1 MTSDLLTIARNDSDQ
16 QLLSKQMINTQYLSY
31 LLGIIGLFVT
41 LGLAFLI
48 SSNKKAIKLKPLI
61 VMFVLQL
68 VLGFVLLRTTFG
80 TAVVSVLA
88 KMFDHLLAF
97 AGQGVDFVFAGVAN
111 KGSAPF
117 FLSVLMPIV
126 FISAIIGILRYI
138 KILPLFMKAVG
149 LGLSKINGMGKLES
163 YNGVASAI
171 LGQSEVFISIKKELP
186 FLSEKRLFTMSVSAM
201 STVSMSIVGSY
212 MALIDSKYVITALVL
227 NLFGGYILASIVNPY
242 VLEEKEDELII
253 EENKE
258 QTFFQMLGEY
268 ILDGF
273 HVAIT
278 VAAMLIGFVAL
289 IAMINAIF
297 HGIFGITFQE
307 ILGYIF
313 APLAFISGIPWK
325 EAVDAGS
332 IMATKLVTNEFV
344 AMTELANGNFHFTE
358 RTTAIISVFLV
369 SFANFSSIGIISG
382 AMKGLNEEKG
392 NLVAKHGL
400 KILLTA
406 TLVSFLSAIVTGL
419 LV

>member
-1 MTSDLLTIARNDSDQ
+1 MSQI
-16 QLLSKQMINTQYLSY
+16 
-31 LLGIIGLFVT
+31 LGIIGLLFIFS
-41 LGLAFLI
+41 LAFLI
-48 SSNKKAIKLKPLI
+48 STNKKAIKVKPLLLMI
-61 VMFVLQL
+61 VLQFIF
-68 VLGFVLLRTTFG
+68 GFILLRTTFG
-80 TAVVSVLA
+80 TAVVSMLA
-88 KMFDHLLAF
+88 KVFDHLLAF
-97 AGQGVDFVFAGVAN
+97 ASEGVNFVFAGVAN

-117 FLSVLMPIV
+117 FLNVLMPIV

-242 VLEEKEDELII
+242 ELKENEDELII

-297 HGIFGITFQE
+297 SGIFGISFQE

-344 AMTELANGNFHFTE
+344 AMTELATGNLHFTE
-358 RTTAIISVFLV
+358 RTTAILSVFLV

>member
-1 MTSDLLTIARNDSDQ
+1 MSQFI
-16 QLLSKQMINTQYLSY
+16 
-31 LLGIIGLFVT
+31 GIIGLLFIF
-41 LGLAFLI
+41 GLAILV
-48 SSNKKAIKLKPLI
+48 SSDRKAIKRKPLVI
-61 VMFVLQL
+61 MLVLQF
-68 VLGFVLLRTTFG
+68 VFGFVLLRTTFG
-80 TAVVSVLA
+80 TAVVSMLA
-88 KMFDHLLAF
+88 KLFDHLLAF
-97 AGQGVDFVFAGVAN
+97 AGEGVDFVFGGVAN
-111 KGSAPF
+111 AGSFPF
-117 FLSVLMPIV
+117 FLNVLMPIV

-186 FLSEKRLFTMSVSAM
+186 FLTEKRLFSMSVSAM

-242 VLEEKEDELII
+242 ELDETEDELVI
-253 EENKE
+253 EEDKE

-289 IAMINAIF
+289 IAMINALF
-297 HGIFGITFQE
+297 NGIFGITFQQ

-313 APLAFISGIPWK
+313 APFAFISGIPWN

-344 AMTELANGNFHFTE
+344 AMTELSTGTFEFTE
-358 RTTAIISVFLV
+358 RTTAILSVFLV

-400 KILLTA
+400 KILFTA
-406 TLVSFLSAIVTGL
+406 SLVSFLSAIVTGI

>member
-1 MTSDLLTIARNDSDQ
+1 MKTGKIRRNFVRSDF
-16 QLLSKQMINTQYLSY
+16 LSY
-31 LLGIIGLFVT
+31 LLGIIGLILV
-41 LGLAFLI
+41 LAVAFFI
-48 SSNKKAIKLKPLI
+48 SSNKKAIKWKPLL

-68 VLGFVLLRTTFG
+68 VFGFVLLRTSAG
-80 TAVVSVLA
+80 HAVVSVSA
-88 KMFDHLLAF
+88 KLFDHLLAF
-97 AGQGVDFVFAGVAN
+97 AGEGVNFVFAGVAN
-111 KGSAPF
+111 KGSFPF
-117 FLSVLMPIV
+117 FLNVLMPIV

-227 NLFGGYILASIVNPY
+227 NLLGGFIMASIVNPY
-242 VLEEKEDELII
+242 ELDQKEDELII
-253 EENKE
+253 EEDKS

-273 HVAIT
+273 HVAVT

-297 HGIFGITFQE
+297 NGLFGITFQE

-313 APLAFISGIPWK
+313 APLAFISGIPWN

-344 AMTELANGNFHFTE
+344 AMTELSTGNFHFTE
-358 RTTAIISVFLV
+358 RTTAILSVFLV

>member
-1 MTSDLLTIARNDSDQ
+1 MSQFI
-16 QLLSKQMINTQYLSY
+16 
-31 LLGIIGLFVT
+31 GIIGLLLIF
-41 LGLAFLI
+41 GLAVLI
-48 SSNKKAIKLKPLI
+48 SSDRKAIKRKPLI
-61 VMFVLQL
+61 IMLVLQFAF
-68 VLGFVLLRTTFG
+68 GFVLLRTTFG
-80 TAVVSVLA
+80 TAVVAMLA
-88 KMFDHLLAF
+88 KLFDHLLAF
-97 AGQGVDFVFAGVAN
+97 AGEGVNFVFGGVAN
-111 KGSAPF
+111 VGSAPF
-117 FLSVLMPIV
+117 FLNVLMPIV

-186 FLSEKRLFTMSVSAM
+186 FLTEKRLFSMSVSAM

-242 VLEEKEDELII
+242 ELDEKKDELVI
-253 EENKE
+253 EEDKE

-289 IAMINAIF
+289 IAMINALF
-297 HGIFGITFQE
+297 SGIFGITFQQ

-313 APLAFISGIPWK
+313 APFAFISGIPWK

-344 AMTELANGNFHFTE
+344 AMTELSTGTFEFTE
-358 RTTAIISVFLV
+358 RTTAILSVFLV

-400 KILLTA
+400 KILFTA
-406 TLVSFLSAIVTGL
+406 SLVSFLSAIVTGIL
-419 LV
+419 L

>member
-1 MTSDLLTIARNDSDQ
+1 MSHI
-16 QLLSKQMINTQYLSY
+16 
-31 LLGIIGLFVT
+31 LGIIGLIFIF
-41 LGLAFLI
+41 GIAFLI
-48 SSNKKAIKLKPLI
+48 STDKRAIKMKPLL

-68 VLGFVLLRTTFG
+68 VFGFVLLRTTFG
-80 TAVVSVLA
+80 TTVVSLLA
-88 KMFDHLLAF
+88 KLFEQLLAF
-97 AGQGVDFVFAGVAN
+97 AGEGVNFVFAGVAN

-117 FLSVLMPIV
+117 FLTVLMPIV

-138 KILPLFMKAVG
+138 KILPLFMKGVG

-212 MALIDSKYVITALVL
+212 MALINSKYVITALVL
-227 NLFGGYILASIVNPY
+227 NLFGG
-242 VLEEKEDELII
+242 
-253 EENKE
+253 
-258 QTFFQMLGEY
+258 Y

-297 HGIFGITFQE
+297 SGIFGVTFQE

-313 APLAFISGIPWK
+313 APFAFISGIPWN

-332 IMATKLVTNEFV
+332 LMATKLVTNEFV
-344 AMTELANGNFHFTE
+344 AMTELAKGNFQFTE

>member
-1 MTSDLLTIARNDSDQ
+1 M
-16 QLLSKQMINTQYLSY
+16 SY

-41 LGLAFLI
+41 LGLAYLI

-186 FLSEKRLFTMSVSAM
+186 FLSEKRLFTMSVSM

-344 AMTELANGNFHFTE
+344 AMTELANDHFHFTE

>member
-1 MTSDLLTIARNDSDQ
+1 MSQFI
-16 QLLSKQMINTQYLSY
+16 
-31 LLGIIGLFVT
+31 GIIGLLLIF
-41 LGLAFLI
+41 GLAVLI
-48 SSNKKAIKLKPLI
+48 SSDRKAIKRKPLI
-61 VMFVLQL
+61 IMLVLQFAF
-68 VLGFVLLRTTFG
+68 GFVLLRTTFG
-80 TAVVSVLA
+80 TAVVAMLA
-88 KMFDHLLAF
+88 KLFDHLLAF
-97 AGQGVDFVFAGVAN
+97 AGEGVNFVFGGVAN
-111 KGSAPF
+111 VGSAPF
-117 FLSVLMPIV
+117 FLNVLMPIV

-186 FLSEKRLFTMSVSAM
+186 FLTEKRLFSMSVSAM

-242 VLEEKEDELII
+242 ELDEKEDELVI
-253 EENKE
+253 EEDKE

-289 IAMINAIF
+289 IAMINALF
-297 HGIFGITFQE
+297 NGIFGITFQQ

-313 APLAFISGIPWK
+313 APFAFISGIPWK

-344 AMTELANGNFHFTE
+344 AMTELSTGTFEFTE
-358 RTTAIISVFLV
+358 RTTAILSVFLV

-400 KILLTA
+400 KILFTA
-406 TLVSFLSAIVTGL
+406 SLVSFLSAIVTGI

>member
-1 MTSDLLTIARNDSDQ
+1 M
-16 QLLSKQMINTQYLSY
+16 SY
-31 LLGIIGLFVT
+31 LLGIIGLLLV
-41 LGLAFLI
+41 LAVAFFI
-48 SSNKKAIKLKPLI
+48 SSNKKAIKWKPLL

-68 VLGFVLLRTTFG
+68 VFGFVLLRTSAG
-80 TAVVSVLA
+80 HAVVSVSA
-88 KMFDHLLAF
+88 KLFDHLLAF
-97 AGQGVDFVFAGVAN
+97 AGEGVNFVFAGVAN
-111 KGSAPF
+111 KGSFPF
-117 FLSVLMPIV
+117 FLNVLMPIV

-227 NLFGGYILASIVNPY
+227 NLLGGFIMASIVNPY
-242 VLEEKEDELII
+242 ELDQKEDELII
-253 EENKE
+253 EEDKN

-273 HVAIT
+273 HVAVT

-297 HGIFGITFQE
+297 NGLFGITFQE

-313 APLAFISGIPWK
+313 APLAFISGIPWN

-344 AMTELANGNFHFTE
+344 AMTELSTGNFHFTE
-358 RTTAIISVFLV
+358 RTTAILSVFLV

>member
-1 MTSDLLTIARNDSDQ
+1 M
-16 QLLSKQMINTQYLSY
+16 SY
-31 LLGIIGLFVT
+31 LLGIIGLILV
-41 LGLAFLI
+41 LAVAFFI
-48 SSNKKAIKLKPLI
+48 SSNKKAIKWKPLL

-68 VLGFVLLRTTFG
+68 VFGFVLLRTSAG
-80 TAVVSVLA
+80 HAVVSVSA
-88 KMFDHLLAF
+88 KLFDHLLAF
-97 AGQGVDFVFAGVAN
+97 AGEGVNFVFAGVAN
-111 KGSAPF
+111 KGSFPF
-117 FLSVLMPIV
+117 FLNVLMPIV

-227 NLFGGYILASIVNPY
+227 NLLGGFIMASIVNPY
-242 VLEEKEDELII
+242 ELDQKEDELII
-253 EENKE
+253 EEDKN

-273 HVAIT
+273 HVAVT

-297 HGIFGITFQE
+297 NGLFGITFQE

-313 APLAFISGIPWK
+313 APLAFISGIPWN

-344 AMTELANGNFHFTE
+344 AMTELSTGNFHFTE
-358 RTTAIISVFLV
+358 RTTAILSVFLV
-369 SFANFSSIGIISG
+369 SFANLSSIGIISG

>member
-1 MTSDLLTIARNDSDQ
+1 MKILLFPWYFTSNTCKIERNFIRSDS
-16 QLLSKQMINTQYLSY
+16 LNYI
-31 LLGIIGLFVT
+31 LGIIGLIVV
-41 LGLAFLI
+41 LGLSFLL
-48 SSNKKAIKLKPLI
+48 SSNRKAVRVKPLL
-61 VMFVLQL
+61 VMFLLQL
-68 VLGFVLLRTTFG
+68 VLGFILLRTTFG
-80 TAVVSVLA
+80 TSLV
-88 KMFDHLLAF
+88 KMLSKVFEHLLAF
-97 AGQGVDFVFAGVAN
+97 AGAGVDFVFSGVAN
-111 KGSAPF
+111 EGTAPF
-117 FLSVLMPIV
+117 FLTVLMPIV

-138 KILPLFMKAVG
+138 KILPLFMKLIG

-163 YNGVASAI
+163 YNGIASAI
-171 LGQSEVFISIKKELP
+171 LGQSEVFISVKKELP
-186 FLSEKRLFTMSVSAM
+186 LLSEKRLFTMSVSAM

-212 MALIDSKYVITALVL
+212 MALINSTYVITALVL
-227 NLFGGYILASIVNPY
+227 NLFGGFIIASIINPY
-242 VLEEKEDELII
+242 VLEETEDELVI
-253 EENKE
+253 EDAKE

-297 HGIFGITFQE
+297 DGIFGVTFQE
-307 ILGYIF
+307 ILGYVF
-313 APLAFISGIPWK
+313 APFAFITGIPWK

-332 IMATKLVTNEFV
+332 LMATKLVTNEFV
-344 AMTELANGNFHFTE
+344 AMTELAKGSYHFTE

-400 KILLTA
+400 KILLSA
-406 TLVSFLSAIVTGL
+406 TLVSFLSAIITGL